1 MLTLLLVGT
10 SYALFR
16 ANLLGSKINSVGT
29 ERFELHFKEGNELNV
44 VNMYKSDEEAIKEV
58 PYFEFTIEGKY
69 QKGSSLDYTIYLE
82 EISKD
87 KDITLESVKLN
98 LKKIVNNKEQE
109 VLKTTKIS
117 ELEKYKETDNKYSLY
132 SDTMTFSKVY
142 SNPKDTYRL
151 RSWINEQN
159 IDLGNL
165 GEIDGPIVIEPKS
178 YKFRINV
185 EAGNIEEQN
194 VNAPILLDNMIPVIY
209 DEEKESWVKTT
220 TDNWYNYDKK
230 QWANAVT
237 LDTTKAYD
245 LSKNK
250 NHATISGPTKVSK
263 GLKFDG
269 IDDYIDIGYANKEF
283 TNGITRV
290 IKFILHQLPSNS
302 TYVLLSNTEAGGSA
316 INIEPTGRFG
326 FNLHDGSGYTDIY
339 SSKNLEINKEYE
351 VIMTFD
357 NTDGKIYLNGELVG
371 SHHWETPIK
380 MKSSSKPFI
389 IGAEPD
395 GNKYVSYINAT
406 FQEVRLYERA
416 LTEDEVKKLYNNE
429 EVSDKGLL
437 SYYNFVDEFKPGQVI
452 DTDMI
457 TTMWVWIPRYKY
469 RIFNANLNGN
479 EVAEEQQIEIM
490 FEKDTQTTGTVNCV
504 DNINNSEGTSE
515 FCEDKTNGEIINGVS
530 TYTHPAF
537 TFGGKE
543 LTGFWYGKFE
553 DSVDSSSHILIK
565 PDVISNRSKTLATR
579 FQEIRSMELKN
590 NIYGFPSNA
599 TAYTETG
606 DLTGDN
612 NNFDTHLTRNME
624 WGAVAY
630 LTQSKYG
637 RCTNG
642 TCTEIYVNN
651 TSQYTGRSGGVNKIL
666 GSGFTTYGTYSY
678 DDYLI
683 NSSNERTT
691 KVEGKGVGASTT
703 GNIYGVYDM
712 SGGLWDTIMTGIK
725 GQDITRTGFTSYP
738 NKKYYDEYSNGTTHF
753 DTAAYKRCK
762 LGDATK
768 EIIKTINTQYGGW
781 YGDENYLISGIYQVF
796 YRGGG
801 ITERGN
807 EEYRGIF
814 DFACDS
820 GYATSA
826 HTDRSVL
833 VIY

>member
-1 MLTLLLVGT
+1 MLLVGT

-209 DEEKESWVKTT
+209 DEEKESWIKTT

-230 QWANAVT
+230 QWANAIT
-237 LDTTKAYD
+237 IDNTKAYD

-250 NHATISGPTKVSK
+250 NHVPITGPTKVSN

-269 IDDYIDIGYANKEF
+269 KDDYIDIGFANKEF
-283 TNGITRV
+283 TNGFTMNT
-290 IKFILHQLPSNS
+290 KFIFTEQPVNSSN
-302 TYVLLSNTEAGGSA
+302 LFSNIEAGGSLIYVVDNTIKVDVHDGTGY
-316 INIEPTGRFG
+316 INIGVTGPIE
-326 FNLHDGSGYTDIY
+326 L
-339 SSKNLEINKEYE
+339 NKEYE
-351 VIMTFD
+351 VIVTFD
-357 NTDGKIYLNGELVG
+357 NTDGNFYLNGKLIG
-371 SHHWETPIK
+371 SHHWDTPTK
-380 MKSSSKPFI
+380 MKISSAPFT

-395 GNKYVSYINAT
+395 AKGGHNFYANAII
-406 FQEVRLYERA
+406 QEARLYERA
-416 LTEDEVKKLYNNE
+416 LSLEEVTKLYNNE

-437 SYYNFVDEFKPGQVI
+437 SYYNFVDEFKPGQEI
-452 DTDMI
+452 DMKMI
-457 TTMWVWIPRYKY
+457 NTMWVWIPRYKY
-469 RIFNANLNGN
+469 RIFNANLTGGETAN
-479 EVAEEQQIEIM
+479 EQEIEIT
-490 FEKDTQTTGTVNCV
+490 FEKGKETTGTVKCV
-504 DNINNSEGTSE
+504 DSINKNDGTSE
-515 FCEDKTNGEIINGVS
+515 TCDDKFNNGIKNGVS

-537 TFGGKE
+537 TFGGEE

-553 DSVDSSSHILIK
+553 DGIESSQFVIK
-565 PDVISNRSKTLATR
+565 PDVAPNNTQDISTR
-579 FQEIRSMELKN
+579 FQKIREMELQN
-590 NIYGFPSNA
+590 NIYGFLSNA
-599 TAYTETG
+599 TAYTDTG

-612 NNFDTHLTRNME
+612 NNFDTHLTKNIE

-630 LTQSKYG
+630 LTHSKYG
-637 RCTNG
+637 RCNNG
-642 TCTEIYVNN
+642 ACSEVYANN
-651 TSQYTGRSGGVNKIL
+651 TKAYTGRSSGIVSSETTSSY
-666 GSGFTTYGTYSY
+666 GSYSY
-678 DDYLI
+678 DDYI
-683 NSSNERTT
+683 VNESNVKTS
-691 KVEGKGVGASTT
+691 KVIGKGTGASTT
-703 GNIYGVYDM
+703 GNIYGIYDM
-712 SGGLWDTIMTGIK
+712 SGGLYENTMGIMIPADNSFETVTK
-725 GQDITRTGFTSYP
+725 FKSNL
-738 NKKYYDEYSNGTTHF
+738 NKKYYDSYSWGTTV
-753 DTAAYKRCK
+753 DDVTSYKRGK

-768 EIIKTINTQYGGW
+768 EIIKRLDNSNKNGW
-781 YGDENYLISGIYQVF
+781 YGGKSSFVTTASWNRPFFIRSKTSNSTANGVLSF
-796 YRGGG
+796 ASN
-801 ITERGN
+801 GN
-807 EEYRGIF
+807 SVWEEGSFR
-814 DFACDS
+814 
-820 GYATSA
+820 SA
-826 HTDRSVL
+826 L